1 MQIDLYLF
9 AAIVLIAAGT
19 FTTTVCVL
27 DHWLCKTAKRPP
39 RHYRTAQAK
48 EKLVE
53 PVAVR
58 KCVIY
63 PEEVVQDGCV

>member
-1 MQIDLYLF
+1 MIAELYLF
-9 AAIVLIAAGT
+9 AAIGVIAAGT

-39 RHYRTAQAK
+39 RHYRTDLAK

-63 PEEVVQDGCV
+63 PKEVVQDGWL